1 MNFLFTLNSSYLE
14 PLRICL
20 YSISKVSDEPND
32 YYIAHSTLN
41 DFDMGKIKMDLSGT
55 CHKVHFITIGAEYFN
70 GLTLLKHT
78 SKETYYR
85 LLCTDFLPESIDRIL
100 YLDPDI
106 ICINSIN
113 ELYYMDLKDN
123 FFAMASHTNT
133 FFTVF
138 NKFRLHLPKIY
149 PYYNAGVMLINLKLL
164 RKFYCGKDIL
174 NFMTSTKIHLEF
186 ADQDV
191 LNLMFYDRI
200 TQLDTIKYNLD
211 LKQLNRF
218 KLSPSWARHN
228 AAIIHFDGRDKPWK
242 PGCKNVLKMFYE
254 ELCNDKENGKVYKG
268 QQADSTADRLFG
280 AADTDHN
287 LLLKI
292 Q

>member
-1 MNFLFTLNSSYLE
+1 MNFLFTLNSAYLE

-20 YSISKVSDEPND
+20 YSLSKVSNEAND
-32 YYIAHSTLN
+32 YYIAHSTLS
-41 DFDMGKIKMDLSGT
+41 DFDIGKIKMDLAKT
-55 CHKVHFITIGAEYFN
+55 NHRAHFITIGSEYFN

-85 LLCTDFLPESIDRIL
+85 LLCTDFLPKNIDRIL

-106 ICINSIN
+106 ICINSIDD
-113 ELYYMDLKDN
+113 LYNMDLGDN

-149 PYYNAGVMLINLKLL
+149 PYYNAGVMLINLELL
-164 RKFYCGKDIL
+164 RKYYNGKDIL
-174 NFMTSTKIHLEF
+174 NFMTTTKIHLEF

-200 TQLDTIKYNLD
+200 KQIDTIKYNLD
-211 LKQLNRF
+211 LKQINRF
-218 KLSPSWARHN
+218 KLSPSWVRHN
-228 AAIIHFDGRDKPWK
+228 ASIIHYDGRDKPWK
-242 PGCKNVLKMFYE
+242 PDCKNVLKIFYE

-268 QQADSTADRLFG
+268 QQTDNTSHCLFDTS
-280 AADTDHN
+280 DTDNHI
-287 LLLKI
+287 LRKI